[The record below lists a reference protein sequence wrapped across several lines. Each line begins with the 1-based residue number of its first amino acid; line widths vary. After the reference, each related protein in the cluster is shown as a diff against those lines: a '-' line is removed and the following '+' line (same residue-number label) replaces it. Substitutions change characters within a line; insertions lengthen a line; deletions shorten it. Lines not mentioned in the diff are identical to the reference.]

1 MSSYSADLIILWAK
15 TIYKLMGSA
24 YKVANCLLRFIKQT
38 MKAFLKKCRN
48 DGRTRPI
55 GLLGTQIGDQKLTGC
70 MRACV
75 NVYIYL
81 YMGVY
86 I

>member
-1 MSSYSADLIILWAK
+1 M
-15 TIYKLMGSA
+15 
-24 YKVANCLLRFIKQT
+24 KV
-38 MKAFLKKCRN
+38 FLKKCRN

-75 NVYIYL
+75 KVYIYL
-81 YMGVY
+81 YMGVD
-86 I
+86 IEIKIINMFIDCFLISFHFKLKSIEVVLPSVLL